1 MFSKIVSFFI
11 SIWMFIC
18 SLLGINTK
26 APEKPEFIE
35 YSNDLKTVTISIDEN
50 PTTGYSWVYTISDSS
65 IIRNDRDEFISSA
78 AGKQIITG
86 AGGTRVLEFS
96 AIKEGS
102 AILEMK
108 YERSWEQEP
117 VKIITVKFTV
127 SSDLTISCE
136 LISDISK

>member
-18 SLLGINTK
+18 SLLGINTR
-26 APEKPEFIE
+26 APEKPEFLE
-35 YSNDLKTVTISIDEN
+35 YSQDLKTVTISLDEN
-50 PTTGYSWVYTISDSS
+50 PSTGYSWVYAISDSS
-65 IIRNDRDEFISSA
+65 IIKNDSDEFITSN
-78 AGKQIITG
+78 AGRQIVTG
-86 AGGTRVLEFS
+86 AGGTRVLDFS
-96 AIKEGS
+96 GIKPGS
-102 AILEMK
+102 AVLTLK

-117 VKIITVKFTV
+117 VRIITVKFTV